1 MDNVTIQ
8 NIGSGATKVCEFCG
22 FLARGGWFQVRYPGG
37 AGLWAFSLR
46 HGLMEA
52 KRGEHAKWRID
63 AEQLETLR
71 AEARAAR
78 IKFSVE
84 TKRASRKARPRR
96 PAEGVA
102 QRQTE
107 MW

>member
-1 MDNVTIQ
+1 MENVTIQ

-52 KRGEHAKWRID
+52 KRGEHSKWRID
-63 AEQLETLR
+63 PEQLEELR
-71 AEARAAR
+71 AEARLKE
-78 IKFSVE
+78 IKFSTQ
-84 TKRASRKARPRR
+84 TKRAKKRNKPTR
-96 PAEGVA
+96 PAQGVA

-107 MW
+107 MF

>member
-1 MDNVTIQ
+1 MQNVTII

-46 HGLMEA
+46 HGNMEA
-52 KRGEHAKWRID
+52 KRGEHAKWKIL
-63 AEQLETLR
+63 AEDLEILR
-71 AEARAAR
+71 ALAKEGGVKFTLQTPRA
-78 IKFSVE
+78 
-84 TKRASRKARPRR
+84 KRRNKPAR
-96 PAEGVA
+96 PAESVA

-107 MW
+107 MF

>member
-8 NIGSGATKVCEFCG
+8 NIGSGATKVCEFYG
-22 FLARGGWFQVRYPGG
+22 FL
-37 AGLWAFSLR
+37 
-46 HGLMEA
+46 
-52 KRGEHAKWRID
+52 
-63 AEQLETLR
+63 AEQLEALR
-71 AEARAAR
+71 VEARAAG

-84 TKRASRKARPRR
+84 TKRATRKARPRR